1 MLATISGTLT
11 EVDPLLAV
19 VEVQGFGYEVHIPLT
34 TMEQL
39 PSPGQT
45 VRLYTLAVYREDS
58 QTLFGFQS
66 REDRDFFRLLV
77 QRVSGIG
84 PKIALRIM
92 SKLSGSTLKAA
103 IASSDVALLSQC
115 PGIGKRTA
123 ERLVVELKDKLGIP
137 EESTGTAPAFSPMQK
152 AAAGGASPLRDAVAA
167 LIALGFKADEADKAV
182 RRASGKIGAV
192 VSTEE
197 LIKTALS

>member
-1 MLATISGTLT
+1 MLATISGTLS
-11 EVDPLLAV
+11 EVNPLLAV

-39 PSPGQT
+39 PSPGQS

-92 SKLSGSTLKAA
+92 SKLSGPTLKAA
-103 IASSDVALLSQC
+103 IASSDVALLSTC

-137 EESTGTAPAFSPMQK
+137 EESADTTPALSPIQK
-152 AAAGGASPLRDAVAA
+152 VATGGASPLQDAVSA
-167 LIALGFKADEADKAV
+167 LIALGYKADEADKAV
-182 RRASGKIGAV
+182 RRASGKIGSV
-192 VSTEE
+192 TSTEE